1 MSNYRG
7 DFEVNAAAA
16 SRPVDESIRGGE
28 QADAAA
34 EPAAPRH
41 GAHRG
46 PAGTHLRPTW
56 PLLTAQNVPT
66 LKSAASDVHNG
77 PKRCG
82 VTLDQRTWRKRT
94 NGSATSE
101 CTKKCDVI
109 TARKLALPTTR
120 YFRCQGVFSIASE
133 EEPEEAWGRTHTRAL
148 DEPGRSAGH
157 PVSVY

>member
-16 SRPVDESIRGGE
+16 SQPVDESIRGSV
-28 QADAAA
+28 QADAAV
-34 EPAAPRH
+34 ESAAPRH

-46 PAGTHLRPTW
+46 PAGTHLIPTW

-82 VTLDQRTWRKRT
+82 VTLDQHTWREKT
-94 NGSATSE
+94 NGSATFE
-101 CTKKCDVI
+101 RMKCDVI
-109 TARKLALPTTR
+109 TVRQLALPPYT
-120 YFRCQGVFSIASE
+120 
-133 EEPEEAWGRTHTRAL
+133 AL
-148 DEPGRSAGH
+148 
-157 PVSVY
+157 PVSGCVFKRLRRGARRGTG

>member
-7 DFEVNAAAA
+7 DFEVYAAAA
-16 SRPVDESIRGGE
+16 SQPVDESIRGSE

-34 EPAAPRH
+34 EPASPRH
-41 GAHRG
+41 IAHRG

-56 PLLTAQNVPT
+56 PLPTAQNVPT

-82 VTLDQRTWRKRT
+82 VTLDQHTWRERT

-101 CTKKCDVI
+101 CADVI
-109 TARKLALPTTR
+109 TVRQLALPPTW
-120 YFRCQGVFSIASE
+120 YFRCQGVYSNA
-133 EEPEEAWGRTHTRAL
+133 PEEAWSGTHTRPWTSQDGPRL
-148 DEPGRSAGH
+148 IPD
-157 PVSVY
+157 